1 MLGNTGHLTQHSSQ
15 AQKNTTSPHLRKQIK
30 QIITRAN
37 SKLVYRAYN
46 SAPMAKK
53 NAKKSKNPPATIA
66 RNKRANFDYKFEEK
80 FEAGLSLM
88 GWEVKSIR
96 VGKVNLS
103 ESYVF
108 LRDGEAYLF
117 GCTITPLNTASTHV
131 VCDPMRDRK
140 LLLNRRELDKLQG
153 LVERQGYS
161 IVPISMYWRKNA
173 WVKLEIGLGKGKKEH
188 DKRDD
193 TKERE
198 WKIEKSRTMK
208 HAAR

>member
-1 MLGNTGHLTQHSSQ
+1 MIH
-15 AQKNTTSPHLRKQIK
+15 
-30 QIITRAN
+30 
-37 SKLVYRAYN
+37 RAYN
-46 SAPMAKK
+46 SRPMAKK

-153 LVERQGYS
+153 LVDRQGYS
-161 IVPISMYWRKNA
+161 IVPISMYWRKGA
-173 WVKLEIGLGKGKKEH
+173 WVKIEIGLGKGKKEH

-208 HAAR
+208 KAVQQ